1 MATTTAL
8 FSIGHSHPNHGGIW
22 GSNDRMELTE
32 NSMMCLHLFNTSKQG
47 ETTVYRMNP
56 SIDKTIYDAYVL
68 MAYVLFGWREFPE
81 GSIEFD
87 EKDNHLSIT
96 TNSET
101 ELNELH
107 KSAMGKLENT
117 KVVVSM
123 LHGCTMLSQMNLFRE
138 LPYSF
143 EALVPAIVR
152 ERSQWGDFN
161 YDLKDDN
168 HFDLG

>member
-1 MATTTAL
+1 MSTTTAL
-8 FSIGHSHPNHGGIW
+8 FSIGHSHPNDGGLW

-81 GSIEFD
+81 GTIEFD
-87 EKDNHLSIT
+87 KKDNHLCIT

-101 ELNELH
+101 NRNQLYQ
-107 KSAMGKLENT
+107 SAMEKLENT
-117 KVVVSM
+117 KVIISM
-123 LHGCTMLSQMNLFRE
+123 FHGCTMLGQLKLFRE

-143 EALVPAIVR
+143 EVLIPAIVR

-161 YDLKDDN
+161 YDLKEDDN
-168 HFDLG
+168 FDLG

>member
-22 GSNDRMELTE
+22 ESNIRMELTE
-32 NSMMCLHLFNTSKQG
+32 NSKLCLHLFNTSKQG
-47 ETTVYRMNP
+47 ETTVYQMNP

-81 GSIEFD
+81 GMIEFD
-87 EKDNHLSIT
+87 KKDNHLSIT
-96 TNSET
+96 TNSNK

-107 KSAMGKLENT
+107 QSAMEKLENT

-123 LHGCTMLSQMNLFRE
+123 FHGCTMLGQLKLFRE

-143 EALVPAIVR
+143 EALIPAIVR
-152 ERSQWGDFN
+152 ERSQWGDIN
-161 YDLKDDN
+161 YDLKEDK
-168 HFDLG
+168 HIDLG

>member
-8 FSIGHSHPNHGGIW
+8 FSIGNSHPNHGGIW

-32 NSMMCLHLFNTSKQG
+32 NSMMYLNLYSTTKHGVTSI
-47 ETTVYRMNP
+47 VRMNP
-56 SIDKTIYDAYVL
+56 TIDKTIYDAYVL
-68 MAYVLFGWREFPE
+68 MAYVLFDWREFPE
-81 GSIEFD
+81 GSIVFD
-87 EKDNHLSIT
+87 KKDNHLTIVTSSNI
-96 TNSET
+96 
-101 ELNELH
+101 ELNELY
-107 KSAMGKLENT
+107 KSAMAKLENT

-123 LHGCTMLSQMNLFRE
+123 LHGCTMLSQLNLFRE

-168 HFDLG
+168 YFDL

>member
-1 MATTTAL
+1 
-8 FSIGHSHPNHGGIW
+8 
-22 GSNDRMELTE
+22 
-32 NSMMCLHLFNTSKQG
+32 
-47 ETTVYRMNP
+47 
-56 SIDKTIYDAYVL
+56 
-68 MAYVLFGWREFPE
+68 
-81 GSIEFD
+81 
-87 EKDNHLSIT
+87 
-96 TNSET
+96 
-101 ELNELH
+101 
-107 KSAMGKLENT
+107 MGKLENT

-123 LHGCTMLSQMNLFRE
+123 LHASTMLSQLNLFKE

>member
-8 FSIGHSHPNHGGIW
+8 FSIGNSHPNHGGIW

-32 NSMMCLHLFNTSKQG
+32 NSMMYLNLYSTTKHGVTSI
-47 ETTVYRMNP
+47 VRMNP
-56 SIDKTIYDAYVL
+56 TIDKTIYDAYVL
-68 MAYVLFGWREFPE
+68 MAYVLFDWREFPE
-81 GSIEFD
+81 GSIVFD
-87 EKDNHLSIT
+87 KKDNHLTIVTSSNI
-96 TNSET
+96 
-101 ELNELH
+101 ELNELY
-107 KSAMGKLENT
+107 KSAIAKLENT

-123 LHGCTMLSQMNLFRE
+123 LHGCTMLSQLNLFRE

-152 ERSQWGDFN
+152 ERSQWGDFK

-168 HFDLG
+168 YFDLG